1 MKAVFPFGFSTRG
14 NTPAKFLGL
23 HRWLGRV
30 LMLYLFMV
38 FLSGTL
44 LVFGDELES
53 LMSPQMQRQTSTDRE
68 ASRVSAGALLDA
80 AQTAYPQAHPL
91 ILRPPKS
98 DWFAA
103 SVEMRQKG
111 QEFIVWIDPVTAA
124 VQGQTSTLGPKEL
137 LRRLH
142 VSLLVQGRLALMV
155 TSSVSLL
162 LLAQLAFG
170 LASYRR
176 FWRGYTRLPAMHQQ
190 GRSLWAGWHRWTG
203 LWSLPMLSVICLTG
217 VFYFIETL
225 GFAPYWPKPVAAAE
239 RTAVLPES
247 FDGTNLDA
255 AVAVALA
262 GLPGLAIQEIYFPL
276 TTTDG
281 ISLRGDLDA
290 VLVRPRANAVTVD
303 PVTLTP
309 LGNVRGEDLS
319 LARRL
324 TEAVDPLHFGTWG
337 GLTTRIIWL
346 CSGVLTVLLAIS
358 ALKVTSW
365 RLATRPERPSHF
377 GALRAIFLP
386 ARFALVAAVIV
397 VAVTALRLAI

>member
-1 MKAVFPFGFSTRG
+1 MKTVVPSNSSVRG
-14 NTPAKFLGL
+14 ITPAKFLGM

-30 LMLYLFMV
+30 LMLYLCMV

-53 LMSPQMQRQTSTDRE
+53 LISPQMQQKTSTDLQT
-68 ASRVSAGALLDA
+68 SRVSAGALLDA
-80 AQTAYPQAHPL
+80 AQAAYPQAHPL

-111 QEFIVWIDPVTAA
+111 QDFIVWIDPVTAA
-124 VQGQTSTLGPKEL
+124 VQGKTSVLGPKEL

-162 LLAQLAFG
+162 LLAQLGFG

-190 GRSLWAGWHRWTG
+190 GRSLWAGWHRWAG

-217 VFYFIETL
+217 SLYFSETL
-225 GFAPYWPKPVAAAE
+225 GFAPNLPEPARAAQ
-239 RTAVLPES
+239 RTAALPEG
-247 FDGTNLDA
+247 FDGADLDA
-255 AVAVALA
+255 AVKVALTGLA
-262 GLPGLAIQEIYFPL
+262 GLDIREIYFPL
-276 TTTDG
+276 TAADG
-281 ISLRGDLDA
+281 IVLRGDLDA

-303 PVTLTP
+303 PVTLAP
-309 LGNVRGEDLS
+309 LGMYRGEDLS

-324 TEAVDPLHFGTWG
+324 TEAADPLHYGTWG
-337 GLTTRIIWL
+337 GLLSRIIWL
-346 CSGVLTVLLAIS
+346 CSGVLTVLLTIS

-365 RLATRPERPSHF
+365 RLATRPDRPSHF

-386 ARFALVAAVIV
+386 ARLALMGAVIV
-397 VAVTALRLAI
+397 VAATALRLAI

>member
-1 MKAVFPFGFSTRG
+1 MKTVVLSNSSARG
-14 NTPAKFLGL
+14 STPAKFLGL

-53 LMSPQMQRQTSTDRE
+53 LVSPQMQRQTSTDLQ
-68 ASRVSAGALLDA
+68 ASRVSAGALLEA
-80 AQTAYPQAHPL
+80 AQAAYPQAHPL
-91 ILRPPKS
+91 ILRLPKS

-103 SVEMRQKG
+103 SVEMHQKG
-111 QEFIVWIDPVTAA
+111 QDFIVWIDPVTAA
-124 VQGQTSTLGPKEL
+124 VQGQTAVLGAKEL

-142 VSLLVQGRLALMV
+142 VSLLVQGRLPLML

-162 LLAQLAFG
+162 LLAQLGFG

-176 FWRGYTRLPAMHQQ
+176 FWRGYTRLPARHEH
-190 GRSLWAGWHRWTG
+190 GRSLWAGWHRWAG

-225 GFAPYWPKPVAAAE
+225 GYAPYWPKPTAAAE
-239 RTAVLPES
+239 RTAVLPEG
-247 FDGTNLDA
+247 FDGADLDA

-262 GLPGLAIQEIYFPL
+262 GLPGLEIKEIYFPL
-276 TTTDG
+276 TVADG
-281 ISLRGDLDA
+281 IALRGDLDA
-290 VLVRPRANAVTVD
+290 ILVRPRANAVTVD

-319 LARRL
+319 LARRF
-324 TEAVDPLHFGTWG
+324 TEAADPLHFGTWG

-346 CSGVLTVLLAIS
+346 CSGILAVLLTIS
-358 ALKVTSW
+358 ALKVSSW
-365 RLATRPERPSHF
+365 RLATTPGRPSHF
-377 GALRAIFLP
+377 GAMRAIFLP
-386 ARFALVAAVIV
+386 ARLALIGAVIV
-397 VAVTALRLAI
+397 VVITALRLAI